1 LNVRKLFFNNNYY
14 ICGKQIS
21 LSMLT
26 AILTGFIFSI
36 LLVFVGKFFKGKL
49 SMLAALVPLGLF
61 LYFFQFITPI
71 ANGEVITQSFQWIPS
86 FGVDLG
92 FKLDGLALLFSLMIT
107 GIGFLVFAY
116 TSSYLK
122 GHEYLD
128 RFYGYLSAFMGAMLG
143 LVLSDNM
150 ITLFVFWEL
159 TSISSFFL
167 IGFNNTNPASRKSAM
182 TALGITG
189 IGGLLL
195 LASALLLNNITG
207 TYIITEMLSMSEA
220 IRGNE
225 FYAVAVL
232 LLFGAA
238 FTKSAQFPFH
248 FWLPGAMKAPTPVST
263 YLHSATMVKA
273 GIYLL
278 MRFTPVLG
286 GEAIWNNTLIIV
298 GGITMLYA
306 AIHTLFRT
314 DLKGILAYS
323 TISAL
328 GILVF
333 LIGLGTEAA
342 FLATAVFIIVHALY
356 KATLFLVTGIID
368 HQTHTRDITR
378 LSGLNRIMLPVGI
391 AGILAA
397 ISSAGIPPTIGFI
410 GKELTYEATYHSQ
423 TIIIISMIAIV
434 LTKILLLYAGFVA
447 GIKPFTGKLPE
458 EHKDV
463 KAPGPVMWIPPVLLA
478 TLGLVFGIAPFLI
491 EGALIKPVVTALGGD
506 ASEIHLALWHGF
518 NLIFILSLITI
529 GTGIALYFLIKP
541 SNKLV
546 AAAAKFDRFSPEN
559 IIGKLSKGFVYI
571 SNFWTNFFQNGYL
584 RNYISIIILFLV
596 VLVGYIMIGN
606 TRFAIDY
613 NSLSKI
619 TVYEMTTTLILIAG
633 IFYTVFTDSRLAAV
647 AAMGVVGLS
656 ICLIFVF
663 YSAPDLAMTQFSID
677 TLTVIL
683 FVLVLYKLP
692 KYLKL
697 SDYKTRLRDGILSSV
712 FGLIITILAL
722 EVLSEP
728 VSKRVGEFY
737 AANSYVE
744 AHGKNVVNVILVD
757 FRGSDTLIEISVLS
771 IAAVGVFGLMKL
783 RLKMKDRKRYADTN
797 VKEDHKLE

>member
-1 LNVRKLFFNNNYY
+1 MRQTDL
-14 ICGKQIS
+14 

-49 SMLAALVPLGLF
+49 SILASIVPLGLF
-61 LYFFQFITPI
+61 LYFFQFIAPI
-71 ANGEVITQSFQWIPS
+71 ADGEVITRSFQWIPS

-92 FKLDGLALLFSLMIT
+92 FKLDGLSLLFSLMIT

-128 RFYGYLSAFMGAMLG
+128 RFYGYLAAFMGAMLG

-207 TYIITEMLSMSEA
+207 TYSISEMLSMSEA

-278 MRFTPVLG
+278 MRFTPILG
-286 GEAIWNNTLIIV
+286 GENIWNYTLIIV
-298 GGITMLYA
+298 GGITMLYS

-333 LIGLGTEAA
+333 LIGLGTEEA
-342 FLATAVFIIVHALY
+342 FLAAAVFIIVHALY

-368 HQTHTRDITR
+368 HQTHTRDVTR
-378 LSGLNRIMLPVGI
+378 LAGLNKIMLPVGI

-410 GKELTYEATYHSQ
+410 GKELTYEATYHSE

-458 EHKDV
+458 EHKNV
-463 KAPGPVMWIPPVLLA
+463 KAPGPIMWIPPVLLA

-491 EGALIKPVVTALGGD
+491 EGDLIKPVVTALGGD

-529 GTGIALYFLIKP
+529 GVGTTLYFIIKP
-541 SNKLV
+541 SEKLV
-546 AAAAKFDRFSPEN
+546 AVAAGYNKISPEN
-559 IIGKLSKGFVYI
+559 ILNLINKGFVQF

-596 VLVGYIMIGN
+596 VIVGYIMIGN
-606 TRFAIDY
+606 TRFVIDY

-619 TVYEMTTTLILIAG
+619 TVYEITTTLILIAG
-633 IFYTVFTDSRLAAV
+633 IFYTVFTESRLAAV

-697 SDYKTRLRDGILSSV
+697 SDYKTRVRDGVLSSV
-712 FGLIITILAL
+712 FGLIITVLAL

-728 VSKRVGEFY
+728 VSKQVGEFY

-757 FRGSDTLIEISVLS
+757 FRGADTLIEVSVLS

-783 RLKMKDRKRYADTN
+783 RLKMRDRKRYADTTLKQEN
-797 VKEDHKLE
+797 KEQ

>member
-1 LNVRKLFFNNNYY
+1 
-14 ICGKQIS
+14 
-21 LSMLT
+21 
-26 AILTGFIFSI
+26 
-36 LLVFVGKFFKGKL
+36 
-49 SMLAALVPLGLF
+49 
-61 LYFFQFITPI
+61 
-71 ANGEVITQSFQWIPS
+71 
-86 FGVDLG
+86 
-92 FKLDGLALLFSLMIT
+92 
-107 GIGFLVFAY
+107 
-116 TSSYLK
+116 
-122 GHEYLD
+122 
-128 RFYGYLSAFMGAMLG
+128 
-143 LVLSDNM
+143 
-150 ITLFVFWEL
+150 
-159 TSISSFFL
+159 
-167 IGFNNTNPASRKSAM
+167 
-182 TALGITG
+182 
-189 IGGLLL
+189 
-195 LASALLLNNITG
+195 
-207 TYIITEMLSMSEA
+207 
-220 IRGNE
+220 
-225 FYAVAVL
+225 
-232 LLFGAA
+232 
-238 FTKSAQFPFH
+238 
-248 FWLPGAMKAPTPVST
+248 
-263 YLHSATMVKA
+263 
-273 GIYLL
+273 
-278 MRFTPVLG
+278 
-286 GEAIWNNTLIIV
+286 
-298 GGITMLYA
+298 MLYS

-333 LIGLGTEAA
+333 LIGLGTEEA
-342 FLATAVFIIVHALY
+342 FLAAAVFIIVHALY

-368 HQTHTRDITR
+368 HQTHTRDVTR
-378 LSGLNRIMLPVGI
+378 LAGLNKIMLPVGI

-397 ISSAGIPPTIGFI
+397 ISSAGIPPTIGFL
-410 GKELTYEATYHSQ
+410 GKELTYEATYHSD

-458 EHKDV
+458 EHKNV
-463 KAPGPVMWIPPVLLA
+463 KAPGPIMWIPPVLLA

-529 GTGIALYFLIKP
+529 GVGTTLYFIIKP
-541 SNKLV
+541 SEKLV
-546 AAAAKFDRFSPEN
+546 ASAAKFNAISPEN
-559 IIGKLSKGFVYI
+559 ILNLLNKGFVQF

-606 TRFAIDY
+606 TRFVIDY

-619 TVYEMTTTLILIAG
+619 TVYEITTTLILIAG

-697 SDYKTRLRDGILSSV
+697 SDYKTRMRDGILSSV

-728 VSKRVGEFY
+728 VSKQVGEFY

-757 FRGSDTLIEISVLS
+757 FRGADTLIEVSVLS

-783 RLKMKDRKRYADTN
+783 RLKMKDRKRYADTSLKQEN
-797 VKEDHKLE
+797 KEQ

>member
-1 LNVRKLFFNNNYY
+1 
-14 ICGKQIS
+14 
-21 LSMLT
+21 MLT

-49 SMLAALVPLGLF
+49 SILASVVPLGLF
-61 LYFFQFITPI
+61 LYFFQFIAPI
-71 ANGEVITQSFQWIPS
+71 ADGEVITRSFQWIPS

-92 FKLDGLALLFSLMIT
+92 FKLDGLSLLFSLMIT

-128 RFYGYLSAFMGAMLG
+128 RFYGYLAAFMGAMLG

-207 TYIITEMLSMSEA
+207 TYSITEMLSMSEA

-225 FYAVAVL
+225 FYAVAVI

-278 MRFTPVLG
+278 MRFTPILG
-286 GEAIWNNTLIIV
+286 GENIWNYTLIVV
-298 GGITMLYA
+298 GGITMLYS

-333 LIGLGTEAA
+333 LIGLGTEEA
-342 FLATAVFIIVHALY
+342 FLAAAVFIIVHALY

-368 HQTHTRDITR
+368 HQTHTRDVTR
-378 LSGLNRIMLPVGI
+378 LAGLNKIMLPVGI

-397 ISSAGIPPTIGFI
+397 ISSAGIPPTIGFL
-410 GKELTYEATYHSQ
+410 GKELTYEATYHSD

-458 EHKDV
+458 EHKNV
-463 KAPGPVMWIPPVLLA
+463 KAPGSIMWIPPVLLA

-529 GTGIALYFLIKP
+529 GVGTTLYFIIKP
-541 SNKLV
+541 SEKLV
-546 AAAAKFDRFSPEN
+546 ASAAKFNAISPEN
-559 IIGKLSKGFVYI
+559 ILNLLNKGFVQF

-606 TRFAIDY
+606 TRFVIDY

-619 TVYEMTTTLILIAG
+619 TVYEITTTLILIAG

-697 SDYKTRLRDGILSSV
+697 SDYKTRMRDGILSSV

-728 VSKRVGEFY
+728 VSKQVGEFY

-757 FRGSDTLIEISVLS
+757 FRGADTLIEVSVLS

-783 RLKMKDRKRYADTN
+783 RLKMKDRKRYADTSLKQVN
-797 VKEDHKLE
+797 KEQ

>member
-1 LNVRKLFFNNNYY
+1 
-14 ICGKQIS
+14 
-21 LSMLT
+21 MLT
-26 AILTGFIFSI
+26 AILTGFLFSM
-36 LLVFVGKFFKGKL
+36 LLVFVGRFFKGKL
-49 SMLAALVPLGLF
+49 SILASLVPLGLF
-61 LYFFQFITPI
+61 VYFFQFISPI
-71 ANGEVITQSFQWIPS
+71 ADGKVINKSYQWIPS

-92 FKLDGLALLFSLMIT
+92 FKLDGLSLLFTLMIT
-107 GIGFLVFAY
+107 GIGFLVFLY

-122 GHEYLD
+122 GHQYLD
-128 RFYGYLSAFMGAMLG
+128 RFYGYLGAFMGAMLG

-189 IGGLLL
+189 IGGLFL
-195 LASALLLNNITG
+195 LAAALLLNNITG
-207 TYIITEMLSMSEA
+207 TYSISEMLTMSEA

-225 FYAVAVL
+225 YYAIAVL

-248 FWLPGAMKAPTPVST
+248 FWLPGAMKAPTPVSI

-278 MRFTPVLG
+278 MRFTPILG
-286 GEAIWNNTLIIV
+286 GEEIWNTTLIVV
-298 GGITMLYA
+298 GGITMVYSA
-306 AIHTLFRT
+306 VHTLFRT

-333 LIGLGTEAA
+333 LIGLGTQEA
-342 FLATAVFIIVHALY
+342 FLAAGVFIIVHALY

-378 LSGLNRIMLPVGI
+378 LAGLNKVMLPVGI

-397 ISSAGIPPTIGFI
+397 ISSAGIPPTIGFV
-410 GKELTYEATYHSQ
+410 GKELTYEASYHSE
-423 TIIIISMIAIV
+423 TIVILIMIAIV

-458 EHKDV
+458 EHANV
-463 KAPGPVMWIPPVLLA
+463 KMPGFIMWGPPLLLA
-478 TLGLVFGIAPFLI
+478 SLGIVFGVAPFLLESSI
-491 EGALIKPVVTALGGD
+491 IKPLVTAMGAD

-518 NLIFILSLITI
+518 NIIFILSLITI
-529 GTGIALYFLIKP
+529 GVGTALYFMIKP
-541 SNKLV
+541 SKKWEAGIAKLDFIAPENLLNKFNKL
-546 AAAAKFDRFSPEN
+546 
-559 IIGKLSKGFVYI
+559 FVQV

-606 TRFAIDY
+606 TRFTIDY

-619 TVYEMTTTLILIAG
+619 TVYEITTTLILIAG
-633 IFYTVFTDSRLAAV
+633 IFYTVFTESRLAAV

-697 SDYKTRLRDGILSSV
+697 SDYKTRLRDGILSSI
-712 FGLIITILAL
+712 FGLIITVLAL

-728 VSKRVGEFY
+728 VSKQVGDFY

-757 FRGSDTLIEISVLS
+757 FRGADTMIEISVLS

-783 RLKMKDRKRYADTN
+783 RLKMKDRRRYEDRSLN
-797 VKEDHKLE
+797 VENKKK

>member
-1 LNVRKLFFNNNYY
+1 MRQTDL
-14 ICGKQIS
+14 

-36 LLVFVGKFFKGKL
+36 LLVFVGRFFKGKL
-49 SMLAALVPLGLF
+49 SILASIVPLGLF

-71 ANGEVITQSFQWIPS
+71 ANDEIITRSFEWIPS

-92 FKLDGLALLFSLMIT
+92 FKLDGLSLLFSLMIT

-207 TYIITEMLSMSEA
+207 TYSISEMLSMSEA

-225 FYAVAVL
+225 FYAVAVF

-286 GEAIWNNTLIIV
+286 GENIWNYTLIIV
-298 GGITMLYA
+298 GGITMLYS

-333 LIGLGTEAA
+333 LIGLGTEEA
-342 FLATAVFIIVHALY
+342 FLAAAVFIIVHALY

-378 LSGLNRIMLPVGI
+378 LAGLNKIMLPVGI

-410 GKELTYEATYHSQ
+410 GKELTYEATYHSD

-447 GIKPFTGKLPE
+447 GIKPFTGKLPD
-458 EHKDV
+458 EHQEV
-463 KAPGPVMWIPPVLLA
+463 KAPDPIMWIPPVLLA
-478 TLGLVFGIAPFLI
+478 TLGLVFGIAPFLV
-491 EGALIKPVVTALGGD
+491 EGALIKPVVTALGGN

-518 NLIFILSLITI
+518 NTIFILSLITI
-529 GTGIALYFLIKP
+529 GVGTALYFLLKP
-541 SNKLV
+541 SEKLV
-546 AAAAKFDRFSPEN
+546 AAAARYNAISPEN
-559 IIGKLSKGFVYI
+559 ILNLINKGFVQF
-571 SNFWTNFFQNGYL
+571 SSFWTNFFQNGYL

-596 VLVGYIMIGN
+596 VIVGYIMIGN
-606 TRFAIDY
+606 TRFVIDY

-619 TVYEMTTTLILIAG
+619 TVYEITTTLILIAG
-633 IFYTVFTDSRLAAV
+633 IFYTVFTESRLAAV

-697 SDYKTRLRDGILSSV
+697 SDYKTRVRDGVLSSI
-712 FGLIITILAL
+712 FGLIITVLAL

-728 VSKRVGEFY
+728 VSKQVGEFY

-757 FRGSDTLIEISVLS
+757 FRGADTLIEISVLS

-783 RLKMKDRKRYADTN
+783 RLKMRDRKRYAD
-797 VKEDHKLE
+797 VSLDKENKEQ

>member
-1 LNVRKLFFNNNYY
+1 
-14 ICGKQIS
+14 
-21 LSMLT
+21 MLT
-26 AILTGFIFSI
+26 AILTGFLFSI
-36 LLVFVGKFFKGKL
+36 FLVFTGRFFKGKL
-49 SMLAALVPLGLF
+49 SILASLIPLGLF
-61 LYFFQFITPI
+61 VYFFKYIPAIT
-71 ANGEVITQSFQWIPS
+71 NGEVIMRSYEWIPS
-86 FGVDLG
+86 FNVNLG
-92 FKLDGLALLFSLMIT
+92 FKLDGLSLLFSLMIT

-122 GHEYLD
+122 GHQYLD
-128 RFYGYLSAFMGAMLG
+128 RFYGYLASFMGAMLG

-189 IGGLLL
+189 IGGLFL
-195 LASALLLNNITG
+195 LAGALLLNNMTG
-207 TYIITEMLSMSEA
+207 TYSISEMLTMSEA
-220 IRGNE
+220 IRSNE
-225 FYAVAVL
+225 FYFLAVL
-232 LLFGAA
+232 FLFGAA

-273 GIYLL
+273 GVYLL

-286 GEAIWNNTLIIV
+286 GENIWNTTLVIV
-298 GGITMLYA
+298 GGITMLYSA
-306 AIHTLFRT
+306 VHTIFRT

-333 LIGLGTEAA
+333 LIGLGTQEA
-342 FLATAVFIIVHALY
+342 FLAAAVFIIVHALY

-368 HQTHTRDITR
+368 HQTHTRDVTR
-378 LSGLNRIMLPVGI
+378 LSGLNKIMLPVGI

-397 ISSAGIPPTIGFI
+397 ISSAGIPPTIGFV
-410 GKELTYEATYHSQ
+410 GKELTYEATFHSE
-423 TIIIISMIAIV
+423 TLMVFLIIGIV
-434 LTKILLLYAGFVA
+434 ITKILLLYAGFVA

-458 EHKDV
+458 AIENTK
-463 KAPGPVMWIPPVLLA
+463 KPGPILWIPPLLLA
-478 TLGLVFGIAPFLI
+478 ILGIVFGVAPFII
-491 EGALIKPVVTALGGD
+491 ESSLVKPVVEAMGAD

-518 NLIFILSLITI
+518 NMVFILSLITI
-529 GTGIALYFLIKP
+529 GVGTALYFIIKP
-541 SNKLV
+541 SAKLEQGI
-546 AAAAKFDRFSPEN
+546 ARLDFIAPEN
-559 IIGKLSKGFVYI
+559 ILEKFNALFVAF

-606 TRFAIDY
+606 TSFAIDY

-619 TVYEMTTTLILIAG
+619 TVYEITTTLILIAG

-697 SDYKTRLRDGILSSV
+697 SDYKTRVRDGILSSI
-712 FGLIITILAL
+712 FGLIITTLAL
-722 EVLSEP
+722 QVLAEP
-728 VSKRVGEFY
+728 VSKEVGNYY
-737 AANSYVE
+737 AANSYLE

-757 FRGSDTLIEISVLS
+757 FRGADTMIEISVLS

-783 RLKMKDRKRYADTN
+783 RLKMKDRRRYADTSLN
-797 VKEDHKLE
+797 AENENKKK

>member
-1 LNVRKLFFNNNYY
+1 MRQTDL
-14 ICGKQIS
+14 

-49 SMLAALVPLGLF
+49 SILASIVPLGLF
-61 LYFFQFITPI
+61 LYFFQFIAPI
-71 ANGEVITQSFQWIPS
+71 ADGEVITRSFQWIPS

-92 FKLDGLALLFSLMIT
+92 FKLDGLSLLFSLMIT

-128 RFYGYLSAFMGAMLG
+128 RFYGYLAAFMGAMLG

-207 TYIITEMLSMSEA
+207 TYSISEMLSMSEA

-278 MRFTPVLG
+278 MRFTPILG
-286 GEAIWNNTLIIV
+286 GENIWNYTLIIV
-298 GGITMLYA
+298 GGITMLYS

-333 LIGLGTEAA
+333 LIGLGTEEA
-342 FLATAVFIIVHALY
+342 FLAAAVFIIVHALY

-368 HQTHTRDITR
+368 HQTHTRDVAR
-378 LSGLNRIMLPVGI
+378 LAGLNKIMLPVGI

-410 GKELTYEATYHSQ
+410 GKELTYEATYHSE

-458 EHKDV
+458 EHKNV
-463 KAPGPVMWIPPVLLA
+463 KAPGPIMWIPPVLLA
-478 TLGLVFGIAPFLI
+478 TLGLIFGIAPFLI

-529 GTGIALYFLIKP
+529 GVGTTLYFIIKP
-541 SNKLV
+541 SEKLV
-546 AAAAKFDRFSPEN
+546 AVAARYNKISPEN
-559 IIGKLSKGFVYI
+559 ILNLINKGFVQF

-596 VLVGYIMIGN
+596 VIVGYIMIGN
-606 TRFAIDY
+606 TRFVIDY

-619 TVYEMTTTLILIAG
+619 TVYEITTTLILIAG
-633 IFYTVFTDSRLAAV
+633 IFYTVFTESRLAAV

-697 SDYKTRLRDGILSSV
+697 SDYKTRVRDGVLSSV
-712 FGLIITILAL
+712 FGLIITVLAL

-728 VSKRVGEFY
+728 VSKQVGEFY

-757 FRGSDTLIEISVLS
+757 FRGADTLIEVSVLS

-783 RLKMKDRKRYADTN
+783 RLKMRDRKRYADTTLKQEN
-797 VKEDHKLE
+797 KEQ

>member
-1 LNVRKLFFNNNYY
+1 
-14 ICGKQIS
+14 
-21 LSMLT
+21 MLT

-36 LLVFVGKFFKGKL
+36 LLVFVGRFFKGKL
-49 SMLAALVPLGLF
+49 SILASIVPLGLF

-71 ANGEVITQSFQWIPS
+71 ANDEIITRSFEWIPS

-92 FKLDGLALLFSLMIT
+92 FKLDGLSLLFSLMIT

-207 TYIITEMLSMSEA
+207 TYSISEMLSMSEA

-225 FYAVAVL
+225 FYAVAVF

-286 GEAIWNNTLIIV
+286 GENIWNYTLIIV
-298 GGITMLYA
+298 GGITMLYS

-333 LIGLGTEAA
+333 LIGLGTEEA
-342 FLATAVFIIVHALY
+342 FLAAAVFIIVHALY

-378 LSGLNRIMLPVGI
+378 LAGLNKIMLPVGI

-410 GKELTYEATYHSQ
+410 GKELTYEATYHSD

-447 GIKPFTGKLPE
+447 GIKPFTGKLPD
-458 EHKDV
+458 EHQEV
-463 KAPGPVMWIPPVLLA
+463 KAPDPIMWIPPVLLA
-478 TLGLVFGIAPFLI
+478 TLGLVFGIAPFLV
-491 EGALIKPVVTALGGD
+491 EGALIKPVVTALGGN

-518 NLIFILSLITI
+518 NTIFILSLITI
-529 GTGIALYFLIKP
+529 GVGTALYFLLKP
-541 SNKLV
+541 SEKLV
-546 AAAAKFDRFSPEN
+546 AAAARYNAISPEN
-559 IIGKLSKGFVYI
+559 ILNLINKGFVQF
-571 SNFWTNFFQNGYL
+571 SSFWTNFFQNGYL

-596 VLVGYIMIGN
+596 VIVGYIMIGN
-606 TRFAIDY
+606 TRFVIDY

-619 TVYEMTTTLILIAG
+619 TVYEITTTLILIAG
-633 IFYTVFTDSRLAAV
+633 IFYTVFTESRLAAV

-697 SDYKTRLRDGILSSV
+697 SDYKTRVRDGVLSSI
-712 FGLIITILAL
+712 FGLIITVLAL

-728 VSKRVGEFY
+728 VSKQVGEFY

-757 FRGSDTLIEISVLS
+757 FRGADTLIEISVLS

-783 RLKMKDRKRYADTN
+783 RLKMRDRKRYAD
-797 VKEDHKLE
+797 VSLDKENKEQ